1 MEKSENASKIPTTF
15 AQDFGSSPMADM
27 LPFSGLGFDL
37 SMVRAGRI
45 RLETKGNEGAHGTA
59 PPLFDTVFLSGRG
72 LQLRLGREIRGR

>member
-15 AQDFGSSPMADM
+15 AQDTGPSPMADM

-37 SMVRAGRI
+37 CMVKAGRI
-45 RLETKGNEGAHGTA
+45 RLATRGNKGVHVTV
-59 PPLFDTVFLSGRG
+59 PPLFDTVFLSGRW